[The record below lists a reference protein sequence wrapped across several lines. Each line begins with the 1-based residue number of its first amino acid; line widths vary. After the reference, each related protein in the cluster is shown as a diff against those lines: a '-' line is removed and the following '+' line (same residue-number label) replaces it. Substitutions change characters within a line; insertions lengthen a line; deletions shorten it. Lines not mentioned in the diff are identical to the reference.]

1 MFIYVC
7 KVSLVPV
14 STRRRN
20 ARGSGALLREEI
32 LAAATDLLDAAQS
45 ESDLTLR
52 GIACAAGI
60 TAPAIYAHFPDRD
73 AILAALAERAWRDVV
88 DEIRAA
94 AAGGSDPRDRL
105 HRGCATYVAYAQ
117 RHPQRYAMMTRAAAL
132 TPAAAEAL
140 GVVTRGLA
148 NCGTHAELPR
158 IAAALSTALHGVAML
173 NRTDAPSM
181 WLADISP
188 TDVITTLVDS
198 AVDQLD
204 RAEENT

>member
-1 MFIYVC
+1 M
-7 KVSLVPV
+7 PV

-20 ARGSGALLREEI
+20 ARGSGVLLRDEI
-32 LAAATDLLDAAQS
+32 LSAATGLLDAVDS
-45 ESDLTLR
+45 EADLTLR

-73 AILAALAERAWRDVV
+73 AIVAALAERGWHDVV
-88 DEIRAA
+88 DEIHAA
-94 AAGGSDPRDRL
+94 AADGSDSRDRL
-105 HRGCATYVAYAQ
+105 HRGCATYVAFAQ
-117 RHPQRYAMMTRAAAL
+117 RHPLRYAMMTRAAAL

-148 NCGTHAELPR
+148 NCRAHPEQPAPAELSR

-181 WLADISP
+181 WLADVSP
-188 TDVITTLVDS
+188 TEVITTLVDS
-198 AVDQLD
+198 AVDQLH